1 MFYRLF
7 LVLIKSKPVKYEMIS
22 LYDLGSSES
31 KRQICRLYMILY
43 KMRHRMYTSVNS
55 SAKLILITEVLS
67 SRLFLILGY
76 MYGVSYKLIHTLV
89 FCRRYRHN
97 RGSKHCLHPIYIYG
111 ARITCDL
118 IHHVECDDNRYL
130 HLKKLHCEIH
140 ISLYISSVYYID
152 DSLWVIIKHK
162 VSGHDLLAAIRRH
175 RIYSRQIRHGSI
187 LPAPYRTIFSVDS
200 YSREIAYMLI

>member
-7 LVLIKSKPVKYEMIS
+7 LVLIKSKPFKYEMIS
-22 LYDLGSSES
+22 LYDLGRSES
-31 KRQICRLYMILY
+31 KWQICCLYMILY

-89 FCRRYRHN
+89 LCRRYGYN

-111 ARITCDL
+111 A
-118 IHHVECDDNRYL
+118 
-130 HLKKLHCEIH
+130 
-140 ISLYISSVYYID
+140 
-152 DSLWVIIKHK
+152 
-162 VSGHDLLAAIRRH
+162 
-175 RIYSRQIRHGSI
+175 
-187 LPAPYRTIFSVDS
+187 
-200 YSREIAYMLI
+200 